1 MKTCSVCQRPY
12 SDDTMIYCLA
22 DGSKL
27 VNVSRRLDL
36 DATWRRTPEK
46 AEPLHTQVA
55 PTVPTRPTDETTPQ
69 SAVQYRLELQ
79 GVQPDVVNSVPHRGR
94 SVLPWIFAMVVVL
107 TASGILVAVILTRS
121 RNSQSFQIPTTT
133 QQTSAPAGTET
144 KTPDKQ
150 VNSTTANVNRSK
162 SVNSQEPVPGRKL
175 LIASDRRMRD
185 TPTVTPEKK
194 RVEQPKPTGENIIP
208 IKP

>member
-1 MKTCSVCQRPY
+1 MKTCPVCQRPY
-12 SDDTMIYCLA
+12 ADDTMIYCLA

-36 DATWRRTPEK
+36 DATWRLTPEK
-46 AEPLHTQVA
+46 VEPPPTQVA
-55 PTVPTRPTDETTPQ
+55 PTVPSRPTEETTPQ
-69 SAVQYRLELQ
+69 SAIQYRSELQ
-79 GVQPDVVNSVPHRGR
+79 GVQPNIVNSVPDHGR

-107 TASGILVAVILTRS
+107 AASGILVAVILTRS

-133 QQTSAPAGTET
+133 QQTAAPAGTET
-144 KTPDKQ
+144 KTTDKQ

-162 SVNSQEPVPGRKL
+162 SVNSQEPAPGGKF
-175 LIASDRRMRD
+175 LIASNRRMRD
-185 TPTVTPEKK
+185 TPTVTPDKK
-194 RVEQPKPTGENIIP
+194 KVEQPKPTGGSFIP